1 MKSHTTRHLAERLT
15 AKSSARSECSAFL
28 EHPNF
33 PSATRA
39 ARVARRDEPL
49 AFPRAP
55 FSTLAQGA
63 ETEEQEFSPDA
74 AVAFEAA
81 EPTFMTT
88 LTFSEDGIKAMID
101 KDIDREKVR
110 VTSVAAA
117 RRRTRNA
124 RGALTFHPPSSR
136 RPLRFVLSPNRLRER
151 TANHS
156 NHSRATR
163 TPVRRET
170 DRAARRPPGDV
181 PRHDDGLV
189 QRRARV
195 PVPQEPRRADTRLRA
210 HGVRLVRGADHHQ
223 ADALERRR
231 HVAARGAQPLQ
242 PGGGQL

>member
-33 PSATRA
+33 PSAHVLRA
-39 ARVARRDEPL
+39 LPAVMSLLLSRARLLSRPAQTGARALVA
-49 AFPRAP
+49 RAP

-101 KDIDREKVR
+101 EDIDREKVR

-151 TANHS
+151 TANRS
-156 NHSRATR
+156 
-163 TPVRRET
+163 
-170 DRAARRPPGDV
+170 
-181 PRHDDGLV
+181 
-189 QRRARV
+189 RARV
-195 PVPQEPRRADTRLRA
+195 ASPPRN
-210 HGVRLVRGADHHQ
+210 
-223 ADALERRR
+223 
-231 HVAARGAQPLQ
+231 
-242 PGGGQL
+242 

>member
-1 MKSHTTRHLAERLT
+1 MLRALPAVMSLLLSRARLLSRPAQT
-15 AKSSARSECSAFL
+15 GARAL
-28 EHPNF
+28 
-33 PSATRA
+33 
-39 ARVARRDEPL
+39 VA
-49 AFPRAP
+49 RAP

-136 RPLRFVLSPNRLRER
+136 RPLRFVSSPNRLRER
-151 TANHS
+151 TANRSRRVRVRQSAAKLIGLLGGRLETYHVTTTGSS
-156 NHSRATR
+156 NAVLVYRFPKNHDVQTLVYALMASGSYAAQTTTKLMRWSDAAMSL
-163 TPVRRET
+163 
-170 DRAARRPPGDV
+170 RAARNLYNRG
-181 PRHDDGLV
+181 
-189 QRRARV
+189 
-195 PVPQEPRRADTRLRA
+195 
-210 HGVRLVRGADHHQ
+210 GVSCKIN
-223 ADALERRR
+223 
-231 HVAARGAQPLQ
+231 
-242 PGGGQL
+242 

>member
-1 MKSHTTRHLAERLT
+1 MLRALPAVMSLLLSHARLLSRPAQT
-15 AKSSARSECSAFL
+15 GARAL
-28 EHPNF
+28 
-33 PSATRA
+33 
-39 ARVARRDEPL
+39 VA
-49 AFPRAP
+49 RAP

-136 RPLRFVLSPNRLRER
+136 RPLRFVLSPNREPLATR
-151 TANHS
+151 
-156 NHSRATR
+156 TR
-163 TPVRRET
+163 TPVRCET
-170 DRAARRPPGDV
+170 DRAARRPP
-181 PRHDDGLV
+181 
-189 QRRARV
+189 
-195 PVPQEPRRADTRLRA
+195 
-210 HGVRLVRGADHHQ
+210 
-223 ADALERRR
+223 
-231 HVAARGAQPLQ
+231 
-242 PGGGQL
+242 